1 MNEKLDERRNL
12 ANAKDAAG
20 GTGGGLGPLLSQLR
34 EHATALPERERGVAL
49 EHVDKLHG
57 ESLMKAADTVRM
69 RVWLKGLETFPSLAP
84 IIAQLLEA
92 LSNVGA

>member
-1 MNEKLDERRNL
+1 MNEKLDERGNL
-12 ANAKDAAG
+12 ANAKRAPG

-34 EHATALPERERGVAL
+34 EHAAALPERERKTAL

-57 ESLMKAADTVRM
+57 ESLMEAADAVRM